1 MKISALGNVS
11 AVTRC
16 IAKCR
21 ICRTPGRQR
30 GDRAMPTPPLV
41 APVSPAP
48 QARSTPGPELRLCPV
63 NGTPQR
69 VPVAQVYGGI
79 LLNGSLSVPTGPN
92 GTMPA
97 GTNGLF
103 GSMRVPG
110 SPAGGPFANGL
121 AGSMRVNVFH
131 MFRLLKWVCLNMRP
145 KHGGVDANTWCPG
158 PERPEGAM
166 MPLFGSMRVPSPER
180 HEGEVLSGA
189 QLDQA
194 KFTGAANKTAVM
206 SPSWVHFC
214 MRKEASVDGCSKSKS
229 AQDEES
235 ASMLCAA
242 AMEYGYLLS
251 NGLEVQEGCS
261 CSTPL
266 WAAPSRGSP
275 QQPGRPVPAPCVGY
289 AVPTPYLPTKRPESP
304 MMNHLRHLG
313 TLNPS
318 PEYQHL
324 LNIVMTQEQAKQDLL
339 DRLEETERQLQ
350 QCRMENEMLR
360 NGQNFRSSSVTS
372 KTMRSVAEGK
382 EDSVNRT
389 RSGSMRMRRSN
400 SSRPRFTDSLVVPF
414 SGKEALQDRF
424 AVERAA
430 EHDSDLSEV
439 SSLSSSVSLQ
449 DLRLWCHR
457 RFEEKKVSMENL
469 LEARALV
476 ERRQA
481 ELADWIS
488 YAERKA
494 REEEGLPTLS
504 LAAKHRSAVTTASS
518 VMQAGYRLAM
528 AREKFKLMKQ
538 TFRAEHPGC
547 SLRHLKLQA
556 GSAATAG
563 STAESS
569 SGSRAVG
576 PAPIAQETPMTP
588 METEN
593 NIGVSENGEWQTCLH
608 VGTMNGLQSG
618 ETMTISRFFKGKSKS
633 NSGQRIIKAVRKSQV
648 PFFRLLE
655 QHIGDQRSFDHPH
668 VCRLIDAFEDEEHV
682 YQVFEF
688 LSGPSL
694 LEKILSDTQF
704 SERDAAAATKAILL
718 AIGYLHGLSIAH
730 QNVHLENLRFAT
742 HPRKKESGSCYCD
755 QLKLMDL
762 GLSLN
767 RKLIPGILNAAS
779 QPATESSAT
788 LPLLA
793 PLGIQNSLGS
803 VCLPPECQGVCSS
816 YAQLATAAPCMLRR
830 TDSTQLH
837 RSPSP
842 TLQRKTSEDFG
853 QTSSIS
859 SVSQDSSSRR
869 AKELLLLLQAGDVW
883 SAGCILHILLSGQ
896 IPVTVVDS
904 DKGGDVPKLP
914 LLLGVSAG
922 AIDTCAM
929 LLHGMPRRRAT
940 AETALENNWF
950 SQCEH
955 IQKAHRSQKR
965 NLSLAAPRSPE
976 FFEKLRQTSAMT
988 CLRRLFHSVRAVRN
1002 GTSLAIP
1009 GPEEDNKDSGTNA
1022 RAAADAMCA
1031 EAFEW
1036 LLFSSGATSAGGIPL
1051 RKLNSMIQSVIQSES
1066 KVPRNDLEMRVD
1078 TLISSTQFAE
1088 MIWATCA

>member
-1 MKISALGNVS
+1 VA
-11 AVTRC
+11 R
-16 IAKCR
+16 
-21 ICRTPGRQR
+21 
-30 GDRAMPTPPLV
+30 
-41 APVSPAP
+41 APVPI
-48 QARSTPGPELRLCPV
+48 V

-69 VPVAQVYGGI
+69 VPVAQVAQVYGGI
-79 LLNGSLSVPTGPN
+79 LLNGSLSVPSGSN

-121 AGSMRVNVFH
+121 AGSMRVPSPGP
-131 MFRLLKWVCLNMRP
+131 NMAGSMP
-145 KHGGVDANTWCPG
+145 TLGTGAMIPLPG
-158 PERPEGAM
+158 SMRVPSPERPEGATM
-166 MPLFGSMRVPSPER
+166 LFGSMRIPSPER
-180 HEGEVLSGA
+180 HEGEVLSG
-189 QLDQA
+189 
-194 KFTGAANKTAVM
+194 
-206 SPSWVHFC
+206 
-214 MRKEASVDGCSKSKS
+214 
-229 AQDEES
+229 
-235 ASMLCAA
+235 
-242 AMEYGYLLS
+242 
-251 NGLEVQEGCS
+251 S

-266 WAAPSRGSP
+266 WAAPASRGSP
-275 QQPGRPVPAPCVGY
+275 QPGRGSTGRPVPAVPAPCAGY
-289 AVPTPYLPTKRPESP
+289 AMPTPFLPTKRPESP
-304 MMNHLRHLG
+304 MMSHLRHLG

-339 DRLEETERQLQ
+339 ERLEETERQLQ
-350 QCRMENEMLR
+350 QCRIENEMLR
-360 NGQNFRSSSVTS
+360 NGQNFRSNSVTS
-372 KTMRSVAEGK
+372 KTAMRSVAEGK
-382 EDSVNRT
+382 EDGSVTRT

-424 AVERAA
+424 V
-430 EHDSDLSEV
+430 V
-439 SSLSSSVSLQ
+439 
-449 DLRLWCHR
+449 
-457 RFEEKKVSMENL
+457 
-469 LEARALV
+469 
-476 ERRQA
+476 
-481 ELADWIS
+481 
-488 YAERKA
+488 
-494 REEEGLPTLS
+494 
-504 LAAKHRSAVTTASS
+504 
-518 VMQAGYRLAM
+518 
-528 AREKFKLMKQ
+528 
-538 TFRAEHPGC
+538 
-547 SLRHLKLQA
+547 
-556 GSAATAG
+556 
-563 STAESS
+563 
-569 SGSRAVG
+569 
-576 PAPIAQETPMTP
+576 
-588 METEN
+588 
-593 NIGVSENGEWQTCLH
+593 EWQTCLH

-730 QNVHLENLRFAT
+730 QNVHLENMRFAT

-779 QPATESSAT
+779 QPATENSAT

-859 SVSQDSSSRR
+859 SVGQDSSSRR

-940 AETALENNWF
+940 AESALENNWF

-1002 GTSLAIP
+1002 RTSLAIP

>member
-1 MKISALGNVS
+1 
-11 AVTRC
+11 
-16 IAKCR
+16 
-21 ICRTPGRQR
+21 
-30 GDRAMPTPPLV
+30 MPTPPLV
-41 APVSPAP
+41 APVSAVSAVSPSPARAS
-48 QARSTPGPELRLCPV
+48 QSTPQPELRLARTPVAPVAPVGPVV

-69 VPVAQVYGGI
+69 LPLAQVYGGI
-79 LLNGSLSVPTGPN
+79 LLNGSLSVPTGSN

-103 GSMRVPG
+103 GPMRVPG

-121 AGSMRVNVFH
+121 AGSMRVPSPGP
-131 MFRLLKWVCLNMRP
+131 NMP
-145 KHGGVDANTWCPG
+145 NMAGSMPSLGTGAMIPLPG
-158 PERPEGAM
+158 SMRVPSPERPEGAAM
-166 MPLFGSMRVPSPER
+166 LFGSMRVPSPER
-180 HEGEVLSGA
+180 HEGAGEVLSGSC
-189 QLDQA
+189 
-194 KFTGAANKTAVM
+194 G
-206 SPSWVHFC
+206 S
-214 MRKEASVDGCSKSKS
+214 
-229 AQDEES
+229 
-235 ASMLCAA
+235 CA
-242 AMEYGYLLS
+242 
-251 NGLEVQEGCS
+251 
-261 CSTPL
+261 TPL
-266 WAAPSRGSP
+266 WAAPANRGSP
-275 QQPGRPVPAPCVGY
+275 QPGRPAVTAPCAGY
-289 AVPTPYLPTKRPESP
+289 AVPTPFLPTKRPESP

-339 DRLEETERQLQ
+339 ERLEETERQLQ
-350 QCRMENEMLR
+350 QCRLENEMLR
-360 NGQNFRSSSVTS
+360 NGQNFRSNSVTS
-372 KTMRSVAEGK
+372 KTAMRSVAEGK
-382 EDSVNRT
+382 EDSSIRT

-424 AVERAA
+424 VVE
-430 EHDSDLSEV
+430 
-439 SSLSSSVSLQ
+439 
-449 DLRLWCHR
+449 W
-457 RFEEKKVSMENL
+457 
-469 LEARALV
+469 
-476 ERRQA
+476 
-481 ELADWIS
+481 
-488 YAERKA
+488 
-494 REEEGLPTLS
+494 P
-504 LAAKHRSAVTTASS
+504 
-518 VMQAGYRLAM
+518 
-528 AREKFKLMKQ
+528 
-538 TFRAEHPGC
+538 
-547 SLRHLKLQA
+547 
-556 GSAATAG
+556 
-563 STAESS
+563 
-569 SGSRAVG
+569 
-576 PAPIAQETPMTP
+576 
-588 METEN
+588 
-593 NIGVSENGEWQTCLH
+593 TCLH

-694 LEKILSDTQF
+694 LEKILSDSQF

-730 QNVHLENLRFAT
+730 QNVHLENMRFAT

-767 RKLIPGILNAAS
+767 RKLTPGILNAAS
-779 QPATESSAT
+779 QPATETGPAT

-830 TDSTQLH
+830 TESTQLH

-859 SVSQDSSSRR
+859 SVGQESSSRR

-883 SAGCILHILLSGQ
+883 STGCILHILLSGQ

-940 AETALENNWF
+940 AESALENNWF

-1002 GTSLAIP
+1002 RTFLAIP
-1009 GPEEDNKDSGTNA
+1009 GPAEDNKDSGTNA

-1088 MIWATCA
+1088 MIWATCG